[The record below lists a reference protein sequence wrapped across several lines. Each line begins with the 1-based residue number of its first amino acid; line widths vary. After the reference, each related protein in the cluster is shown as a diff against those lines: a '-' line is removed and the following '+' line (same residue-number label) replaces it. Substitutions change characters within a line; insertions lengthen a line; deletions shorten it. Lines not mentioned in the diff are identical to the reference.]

1 MPTVAQL
8 KDPLVESS
16 ICPTAAQLKDPLI
29 ESSVCPTAAPF
40 VISLS
45 GVGLSL
51 TTKRYLYLWWVV

>member
-1 MPTVAQL
+1 VRGKPTPG
-8 KDPLVESS
+8 KD
-16 ICPTAAQLKDPLI
+16 IITGAAVGV

-51 TTKRYLYLWWVV
+51 TTKRYPGR